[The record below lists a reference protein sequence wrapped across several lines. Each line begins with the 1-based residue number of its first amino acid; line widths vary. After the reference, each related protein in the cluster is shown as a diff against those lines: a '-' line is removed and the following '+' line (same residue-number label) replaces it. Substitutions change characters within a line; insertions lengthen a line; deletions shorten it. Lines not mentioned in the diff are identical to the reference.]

1 MPYKVCV
8 ADDEHYIR
16 ISLERRL
23 ALAPVATLFAGGA
36 GDGTAAVDLYRRER
50 PDIFFVDIKMPGLSG
65 LEAIRAIR
73 SEFPDATTKFVVI
86 SGYDDFPYLQQSI
99 RLGVLNY
106 IKKPIVQ
113 EELDDTL
120 RLAVESLEAGSRG
133 RAAVSDCEALPLEE
147 FAKLCP
153 LDRQLRSPSLLVAVY
168 AAGGI
173 PAAALQE
180 AIGMLRREAL
190 AEQVH
195 GILFRGLNQVA
206 VLCLEGFPVLREN
219 ARLAASRLCRC
230 CGECAVFR
238 LVEDETMQQ
247 ALELLEN
254 RLNDRFG
261 AAGRLAEAA
270 PSPPPAPMDT
280 DLLKIALERGQADN
294 TRRQFAAILKRCVGD
309 GGCEALGPAY
319 RDMILLL
326 LGIFAARRHPAPRTL
341 EMELLW
347 FALARFPDLEAILD
361 SLCGYAEKLFQL
373 APDADADRDM
383 IDQVCAYLDEHYAGD
398 TSLQVLADTF
408 FVSPTYLSK
417 RFREKRGITIT
428 GYLEELRLTKAR
440 DLLGASGLSI
450 SEICALVGYND
461 ANYFSRLFRKRFQVP
476 PSRYRPE
483 EAGL

>member
-8 ADDEHYIR
+8 ADDERYIR

-23 ALAPVATLFAGGA
+23 ALSPVATRFAGSA
-36 GDGTAAVDLYRRER
+36 GDGAAAVELYRRER
-50 PDIFFVDIKMPGLSG
+50 PDIFFMDIKMPELSG

-73 SEFPDATTKFVVI
+73 SEFPGATTKFVVI

-106 IKKPIVQ
+106 VKKPIVQ

-120 RLAVESLEAGSRG
+120 RLAVESLEAEAPH
-133 RAAVSDCEALPLEE
+133 RAAADCEALPLEE
-147 FAKLCP
+147 FAKLHP
-153 LDRQLRSPSLLVAVY
+153 LDRQPRSPSLLVAVH
-168 AAGGI
+168 AAQGI

-180 AIGMLRREAL
+180 AIRMLRREAL

-206 VLCLEGFPVLREN
+206 VFCLEGFPALRQN
-219 ARLAASRLCRC
+219 ARLAASRICRC
-230 CGECAVFR
+230 CGERAVFR
-238 LVEDETMQQ
+238 LAEDETLQQ
-247 ALELLEN
+247 ALELLET

-261 AAGRLAEAA
+261 AAGRLVEAVPA
-270 PSPPPAPMDT
+270 PPPAPMDT

-294 TRRQFAAILKRCVGD
+294 TRRQLAAILKRCVGED
-309 GGCEALGPAY
+309 GCEALGPAY
-319 RDMILLL
+319 RDIILLL

-347 FALARFPDLEAILD
+347 FALARFSAPEAILD
-361 SLCGYAEKLFQL
+361 SLCGYAEKLFAL
-373 APDADADRDM
+373 APEADADRDT
-383 IDQVCAYLDEHYAGD
+383 IDRVCAYLDEHYAGD
-398 TSLQVLADTF
+398 TSLQALADTF

-440 DLLGASGLSI
+440 DLLCASGLSI

-476 PSRYRPE
+476 PSRYSK
-483 EAGL
+483 AD